1 MTEWLIRH
9 FISSPDDVHK
19 DTVRLEYG
27 KLSSMTGIVCNILL
41 FIVKFGIGM
50 FSGAIAVTGDA
61 FNNLT
66 DAMAC
71 LITMFG
77 YYFAAR
83 PADKDHPFGHGRL
96 EYIFTQAI
104 VFMIFAV
111 GGTLL
116 YNGVI
121 HIMHPAEQTFHP
133 VVFTVLLITI
143 GVKFWLSR
151 FNMTLGRKIDS
162 VAMIATA
169 ADSRN
174 DVLSTAIAALSMLLA
189 GFVGGLPFDGIA
201 AVLVALY
208 ILWSGFGIAKDVYSR
223 MLGKPADRQLSEE
236 IISILS
242 EYDEILDVHDVII
255 HDYGSGVLMG
265 SAHVGM
271 DQEMR
276 FVDAHDIADKAE
288 TEIRHKTGVQ
298 MLLHMDPVDLADP
311 RRQKYEDMLL
321 EILHR
326 EDERITVHDLRLKRE
341 GGREVLACDVLL
353 PFDADRE
360 KMKKLVSERL
370 AQTDP
375 DLKTKIHY
383 EHGYVE
389 EAQ

>member
-9 FISSPDDVHK
+9 FISSPEDVHK

-41 FIVKFGIGM
+41 FLVKFAIGM

-71 LITMFG
+71 LITMIG

-83 PADKDHPFGHGRL
+83 PADRDHPFGHGRL

-121 HIMHPAEQTFHP
+121 HIMHPAEQVFHP
-133 VVFTVLLITI
+133 VVFTLLLITI
-143 GVKFWLSR
+143 GVKFWLSC
-151 FNMTLGRKIDS
+151 FNTALGRKIDS

-189 GFVGGLPFDGIA
+189 GFIGGLPFDGIA
-201 AVLVALY
+201 AVLVAVY
-208 ILWSGFGIAKDVYSR
+208 ILWSGFGIARDVYSR
-223 MLGKPADRQLSEE
+223 MLGKPADRELSET
-236 IISILS
+236 IVSILQG
-242 EYDEILDVHDVII
+242 YDEILDVHDVII

-276 FVDAHDIADKAE
+276 FVDAHDIADRAE

-311 RRQKYEDMLL
+311 RRRKYEDMILG
-321 EILHR
+321 ILHS
-326 EDERITVHDLRLKRE
+326 EDERITVHDLRLKKE
-341 GGREVLACDVLL
+341 GDTEVLVCDVLL

-360 KMKKLVSERL
+360 KMKKLVGDRL
-370 AQTDP
+370 AETSP
-375 DLKTKIHY
+375 GLKTKIHF

>member
-41 FIVKFGIGM
+41 FLVKFGIGM

-189 GFVGGLPFDGIA
+189 GFIGGLPFDGIA

-288 TEIRHKTGVQ
+288 TEIRRLETIFSVTVPDS
-298 MLLHMDPVDLADP
+298 DPASADRKAP
-311 RRQKYEDMLL
+311 ESIRYPGLYLSGRKI
-321 EILHR
+321 ILTKNNIC
-326 EDERITVHDLRLKRE
+326 ERITASSSSPTCGKGYGV
-341 GGREVLACDVLL
+341 GT
-353 PFDADRE
+353 
-360 KMKKLVSERL
+360 VSEAR
-370 AQTDP
+370 QRVMRETVWP
-375 DLKTKIHY
+375 S
-383 EHGYVE
+383 
-389 EAQ
+389 